1 MFTKDVEDRAK
12 VQGFKVSPKG
22 TQDFAAFLNTEITR
36 WSRLIKAA
44 KITAS

>member
-1 MFTKDVEDRAK
+1 VEDRAK

-22 TQDFAAFLNTEITR
+22 SQEFSVFLQSEISR

-44 KITAS
+44 KITAT